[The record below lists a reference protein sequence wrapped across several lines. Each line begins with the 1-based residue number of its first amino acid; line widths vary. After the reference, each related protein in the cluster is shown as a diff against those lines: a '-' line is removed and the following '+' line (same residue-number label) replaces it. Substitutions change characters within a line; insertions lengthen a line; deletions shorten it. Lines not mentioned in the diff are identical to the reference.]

1 MLQNKYIA
9 VNVSPVQLID
19 DDFVSDVIQVVQA
32 AGVDPGL
39 IELELTE
46 SALSMDAEK
55 ASLKIQQLRDFGI
68 RWALDD
74 FGSGFSSLAILK
86 SLPVQ
91 KIKIDRQFIKDAKS
105 SESSKNLLKKIL
117 EISELMGMEA
127 IVEGVEDH
135 SQHTMLVDLG
145 YSQFQGYLFG
155 RPNPASEVTD
165 SIRLRRG

>member
-1 MLQNKYIA
+1 
-9 VNVSPVQLID
+9 QLID
-19 DDFVSDVIQVVQA
+19 DDFVSDVIKVVQA

-91 KIKIDRQFIKDAKS
+91 KIK
-105 SESSKNLLKKIL
+105 
-117 EISELMGMEA
+117 
-127 IVEGVEDH
+127 
-135 SQHTMLVDLG
+135 
-145 YSQFQGYLFG
+145 
-155 RPNPASEVTD
+155 
-165 SIRLRRG
+165 